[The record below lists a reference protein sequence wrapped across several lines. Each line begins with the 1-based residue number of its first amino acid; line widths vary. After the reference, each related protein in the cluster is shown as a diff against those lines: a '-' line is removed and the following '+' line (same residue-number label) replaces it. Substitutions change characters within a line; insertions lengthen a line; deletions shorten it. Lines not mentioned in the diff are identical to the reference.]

1 MAKTV
6 GKRAR
11 LSLYLKDDI
20 LRRQIKVA
28 AAKRDM
34 SITDYC
40 TRAIEQQLIRDGEVS
55 LGEAHPLTR
64 EDKLS
69 LSKKMDKLRQEIGP
83 IGISVSE
90 LIKEGRRR

>member
-1 MAKTV
+1 MAK

-11 LSLYLKDDI
+11 LSLYLKDDA

-34 SITDYC
+34 SVTDYC
-40 TRAIEQQLIRDGEVS
+40 TKAIEQQLIRDGEVS
-55 LGEAHPLTR
+55 LGKAPPLTR

-69 LSKKMDKLRQEIGP
+69 LSNRMDRLREEIGP

>member
-1 MAKTV
+1 MEKQ
-6 GKRAR
+6 AR
-11 LSLYLKDDI
+11 LSLYLKDDN
-20 LRRQIKVA
+20 LRRQIKIA

-40 TRAIEQQLIRDGEVS
+40 TKAIKEQLIRDGEM
-55 LGEAHPLTR
+55 PLQEVPPSAR

-69 LSKKMDKLRQEIGP
+69 LSRKMDKLREEIGP

-90 LIKEGRRR
+90 LIKERRRR